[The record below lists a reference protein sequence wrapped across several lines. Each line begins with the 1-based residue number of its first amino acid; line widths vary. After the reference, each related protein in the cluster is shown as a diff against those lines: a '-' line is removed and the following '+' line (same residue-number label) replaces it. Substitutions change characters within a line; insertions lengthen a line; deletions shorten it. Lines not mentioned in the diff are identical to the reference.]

1 LQSEQLCCGKSR
13 GEEVLPGMPMGSRRL
28 GDISLLVVRTP
39 ANCTEAPEGVI
50 DSNSALQIFDCDGLL
65 CGRVAWL
72 RNFRDRAGQIQR
84 DRYKPDHVLRQRFV
98 CGLTVIWRLHPTDSG
113 NWNDGWFYNPDDG
126 KTYRTAAELRFDD
139 MLGAVAWRKP
149 QIVRP
154 RLSSPA
160 LAFAT
165 MPWKYPPA
173 SSGNAQPAWP
183 RRRPARLSRFLT
195 GSKNCSQTV
204 NAGYSV
210 TFGIMP
216 VAILWSADRG
226 IFAWARSDA
235 TLLFLVHR
243 RHGWSDR
250 GSARLPHLSGE
261 GACLQ
266 YVARCGI

>member
-1 LQSEQLCCGKSR
+1 
-13 GEEVLPGMPMGSRRL
+13 MGSRRL
-28 GDISLLVVRTP
+28 GDMSPLVVRTP
-39 ANCTEAPEGVI
+39 AHCTEAPEGVI

-98 CGLTVIWRLHPTDSG
+98 WGLTVISRLHPTDSG
-113 NWNDGWFYNPDDG
+113 IWNDGWFYNPDDG

-173 SSGNAQPAWP
+173 SSGNAPPAWP
-183 RRRPARLSRFLT
+183 SRRPARLSRFLT
-195 GSKNCSQTV
+195 GSKNCSRTV
-204 NAGYSV
+204 NAGYRV
-210 TFGIMP
+210 T
-216 VAILWSADRG
+216 VR
-226 IFAWARSDA
+226 
-235 TLLFLVHR
+235 VHWPASLHR
-243 RHGWSDR
+243 AGRY
-250 GSARLPHLSGE
+250 
-261 GACLQ
+261 CF
-266 YVARCGI
+266 